1 MKHTLC
7 TFFIFLTTLGFSQI
21 EDSLPSNKK
30 DVSVG
35 LVLSGGGARGLAHI
49 GVLKAIEQ
57 AGVKIDYIAGTSTG
71 AIVGAL
77 YASGYTASQLDLMF
91 KQVDFSTLIQDQ
103 VPRRA
108 KTFNEKDE
116 SIKYALT
123 LPFDGFEI
131 SFPTG
136 LSNGQNIYNLFSK
149 LTSHVNHLTD
159 FSKLPIPFLC
169 VATNAENGEM
179 VLLENGYL
187 PRAVSASGALP
198 TLFNPVVIN
207 DMILID
213 GGIVN
218 NYPIKELKAKGVDV
232 IIGVDVQDGIKKK
245 KDLTSALDIVLQ
257 VNNYTSVKQMQTKIK
272 DTDVFIKPNIEE
284 FSVVSFDDA
293 NRIVQAGFEAA
304 NQVTQKLERI
314 AQQQTPRAALKPVP
328 HSKEDLYIKQ
338 VVIEGNQQYTAAY
351 ILGKL
356 KLKTPAIVSYSSF
369 VEGVNNLS
377 ATGNFDDID
386 YRFVKDQFNHYTIS
400 FKVIESKSKMVLRLG
415 AHYDPLFDTGVLLNV
430 TRKQFLTNNDIAS
443 LDVIVGDNLRYNFN
457 YYIDKGFYWSLG
469 FNSSYDFFDKNV
481 STDFVANDLNNTS
494 GFPVNK
500 IDFQYSDFTNQLY
513 GETLFNRVFLLGAG
527 VEHKFLRYIS
537 ETIGTDVDNVP
548 RTIFDA
554 TNYYS
559 AFGYIKYDTYDN
571 IFFPKKGVVF
581 QADTHLYLFSQGSNS
596 NFEPF
601 TILKAK
607 VGYAQTIFKK
617 LTSVFTAETG
627 FKIGSSS
634 TTSLDF
640 MLGGYGFKQVNNIL
654 PFYGYEAL
662 SLRGDTYLKSSITLD
677 YEIIKNHHLSLFTN
691 IANVDDALFQKDDWL
706 KAIPYTGVGVGYGL
720 NTFLGPL
727 ELKYAYSKER
737 EVGELYVRLGFKF

>member
-1 MKHTLC
+1 MRHILC
-7 TFFIFLTTLGFSQI
+7 TFFIFLTTLSFSQI
-21 EDSLPSNKK
+21 GDSLLENNK
-30 DVSVG
+30 DISVG
-35 LVLSGGGARGLAHI
+35 LVLSGGGAKGLAHI

-77 YASGYTASQLDLMF
+77 YAAGYTAAQLDVMF
-91 KQVDFSTLIQDQ
+91 KKVDFSTLIQDQ

-123 LPFDGFEI
+123 LPFDGLEI

-272 DTDVFIKPNIEE
+272 DTDVYIKPNIEE

-356 KLKTPAIVSYSSF
+356 KLKTPATVSYSSF

-386 YRFVKDQFNHYTIS
+386 YRFVKDQSNHYTVF

-481 STDFVANDLNNTS
+481 STGFVANDLNNTS

-513 GETLFNRVFLLGAG
+513 GETLFNRIFLLGAG

-537 ETIGTDVDNVP
+537 ETIGTDSDNVL

-617 LTSVFTAETG
+617 LTSVFTTETG

-634 TTSLDF
+634 TSSLDF
-640 MLGGYGFKQVNNIL
+640 MLGGYGFKQINNIL

-677 YEIIKNHHLSLFTN
+677 YEIIKNHHLSLFAN

>member
-1 MKHTLC
+1 MKHILC

-21 EDSLPSNKK
+21 EDSLPPNKK

-257 VNNYTSVKQMQTKIK
+257 VNNYASVKQMQTKIK

-386 YRFVKDQFNHYTIS
+386 YRFVKDQSNHYTVF

-494 GFPVNK
+494 RFPVNK

>member
-1 MKHTLC
+1 MKHILC

-494 GFPVNK
+494 GFLVNK

>member
-1 MKHTLC
+1 MKHILC

-21 EDSLPSNKK
+21 EDSLPPNKK

-257 VNNYTSVKQMQTKIK
+257 VNNYASVKQMQTKIK

-386 YRFVKDQFNHYTIS
+386 YRFVKDQFNHYTVS

-494 GFPVNK
+494 RFPVNK

>member
-1 MKHTLC
+1 MRHILC
-7 TFFIFLTTLGFSQI
+7 TFFIFLTTLSFSQI
-21 EDSLPSNKK
+21 GDSLLENNK
-30 DVSVG
+30 DISVG
-35 LVLSGGGARGLAHI
+35 LVLSGGGAKGLAHI

-77 YASGYTASQLDLMF
+77 YAAGYTASQLDFMF

-123 LPFDGFEI
+123 LPFDGLEI

-272 DTDVFIKPNIEE
+272 DTDVYIKPNIEE
-284 FSVVSFDDA
+284 ISVVSFDDA

-386 YRFVKDQFNHYTIS
+386 YRFVKDQSNHYTVF

-481 STDFVANDLNNTS
+481 PTDFVANDLNNTS

-513 GETLFNRVFLLGAG
+513 GETLFNRIFLLGAG

-537 ETIGTDVDNVP
+537 ETIGTDSDNVL

-617 LTSVFTAETG
+617 LTSVFTTETG

-634 TTSLDF
+634 TSSLDF
-640 MLGGYGFKQVNNIL
+640 MLGGYGFKQINNIL

>member
-21 EDSLPSNKK
+21 EDSLPPNKK

-386 YRFVKDQFNHYTIS
+386 YRFVKDQFNHYTVS

-677 YEIIKNHHLSLFTN
+677 YEIIKNHHLSLFAN

>member
-1 MKHTLC
+1 MRHILC
-7 TFFIFLTTLGFSQI
+7 TFFIFLTTLSFSQI
-21 EDSLPSNKK
+21 GDSLLENNK
-30 DVSVG
+30 DISVG
-35 LVLSGGGARGLAHI
+35 LVLSGGGAKGLAHI

-77 YASGYTASQLDLMF
+77 YAAGYTAAQLDVMF
-91 KQVDFSTLIQDQ
+91 KKVDFSTLIQDQ

-123 LPFDGFEI
+123 LPFDGLEI

-272 DTDVFIKPNIEE
+272 DTDVYIKPNIEE

-356 KLKTPAIVSYSSF
+356 KLKTPATVSYSSF

-386 YRFVKDQFNHYTIS
+386 YRFVKDQSNHYTVF

-513 GETLFNRVFLLGAG
+513 GETLFNRIFLLGAG

-537 ETIGTDVDNVP
+537 ETIGTDSDNVP

-617 LTSVFTAETG
+617 LTSVFTTETG

-634 TTSLDF
+634 TSSLDF
-640 MLGGYGFKQVNNIL
+640 MLGGYGFKQINNIL

>member
-1 MKHTLC
+1 MRHILC
-7 TFFIFLTTLGFSQI
+7 TFFIFLTTLSFSQI
-21 EDSLPSNKK
+21 GDSLLENNK
-30 DVSVG
+30 DISVG
-35 LVLSGGGARGLAHI
+35 LVLSGGGAKGLAHI

-77 YASGYTASQLDLMF
+77 YAAGYTAAQLDVMF
-91 KQVDFSTLIQDQ
+91 KKVDFSTLIQDQ

-123 LPFDGFEI
+123 LPFDGLEI

-356 KLKTPAIVSYSSF
+356 KLKTPATVSYSSF

-386 YRFVKDQFNHYTIS
+386 YRFVKDQSNHYTVF

-481 STDFVANDLNNTS
+481 STGFVANDLNNTS

-513 GETLFNRVFLLGAG
+513 GETLFNRIFLLGAG

-537 ETIGTDVDNVP
+537 ETIGTDSDNVL

-617 LTSVFTAETG
+617 LTSVFTTETG

-634 TTSLDF
+634 TSSLDF
-640 MLGGYGFKQVNNIL
+640 MLGGYGFKQINNIL

-677 YEIIKNHHLSLFTN
+677 YEIIKNHHLSLFAN

>member
-1 MKHTLC
+1 MRHILC
-7 TFFIFLTTLGFSQI
+7 TFFIFLTTLSFSQI
-21 EDSLPSNKK
+21 GDSLLENNK
-30 DVSVG
+30 DISVG
-35 LVLSGGGARGLAHI
+35 LVLSGGGAKGLAHI

-77 YASGYTASQLDLMF
+77 YAAGYTAAQLDVMF
-91 KQVDFSTLIQDQ
+91 KKVDFSTLIQDQ

-123 LPFDGFEI
+123 LPFDGLEI

-272 DTDVFIKPNIEE
+272 DTDVYIKPNIEE

-356 KLKTPAIVSYSSF
+356 KLKTPATVSYSSF

-386 YRFVKDQFNHYTIS
+386 YRFVKDQFNHYTVS

-513 GETLFNRVFLLGAG
+513 GETLFNRIFLLGAG

-537 ETIGTDVDNVP
+537 ETIGTDSDNVP

>member
-1 MKHTLC
+1 MRHILC
-7 TFFIFLTTLGFSQI
+7 TFFIFLTTLSFSQI
-21 EDSLPSNKK
+21 GDSLLENNK
-30 DVSVG
+30 DISVG
-35 LVLSGGGARGLAHI
+35 LVLSGGGAKGLAHI

-77 YASGYTASQLDLMF
+77 YAAGYTAAQLDVMF
-91 KQVDFSTLIQDQ
+91 KKVDFSTLIQDQ

-123 LPFDGFEI
+123 LPFDGLEI

-159 FSKLPIPFLC
+159 FSKLPIPFFC

-272 DTDVFIKPNIEE
+272 DTDVYIKPNIEE

-356 KLKTPAIVSYSSF
+356 KLKTPATVSYSSF

-386 YRFVKDQFNHYTIS
+386 YRFVKDQSNHYTVF

-481 STDFVANDLNNTS
+481 PTDFVANDLNNTS

-513 GETLFNRVFLLGAG
+513 GETLFNRIFLLGAG

-537 ETIGTDVDNVP
+537 ETIGTDSDNVL

-617 LTSVFTAETG
+617 LTSVFTTETG

-634 TTSLDF
+634 TSSLDF
-640 MLGGYGFKQVNNIL
+640 MLGGYGFKQINNIL

>member
-1 MKHTLC
+1 MKHILC

-21 EDSLPSNKK
+21 EDSLPPNKK

-386 YRFVKDQFNHYTIS
+386 YRFVKDQFNHYTVS

-537 ETIGTDVDNVP
+537 ETIGTDSDNVP

>member
-257 VNNYTSVKQMQTKIK
+257 VNNYTSVKQMQTKLK

-469 FNSSYDFFDKNV
+469 FNSSYDFFDKNI

>member
-1 MKHTLC
+1 MRHILC
-7 TFFIFLTTLGFSQI
+7 TFFIFLTTLSFSQI
-21 EDSLPSNKK
+21 GDSLLENNK
-30 DVSVG
+30 DISVG
-35 LVLSGGGARGLAHI
+35 LVLSGGGAKGLAHI

-77 YASGYTASQLDLMF
+77 YAAGYTAAQLDVMF
-91 KQVDFSTLIQDQ
+91 KKVDFSTLIQDQ

-159 FSKLPIPFLC
+159 FSKLPIPFFC

-218 NYPIKELKAKGVDV
+218 NYPVKELKAKGVDV

-245 KDLTSALDIVLQ
+245 KDLTSALDLVLQ

-272 DTDVFIKPNIEE
+272 DTDVYIKPNIEE

-356 KLKTPAIVSYSSF
+356 KLKTPATVSYSSF

-386 YRFVKDQFNHYTIS
+386 YRFVKDQSNHYTVF

-513 GETLFNRVFLLGAG
+513 GETLFNRIFLLGAG

-537 ETIGTDVDNVP
+537 ETIGTDSDNVP

-617 LTSVFTAETG
+617 LTSVFTTETG

-634 TTSLDF
+634 TSSLDF
-640 MLGGYGFKQVNNIL
+640 MLGGYGFKQINNIL

>member
-1 MKHTLC
+1 MRHILC
-7 TFFIFLTTLGFSQI
+7 TFFIFLTTLSFSQI
-21 EDSLPSNKK
+21 GDSLLENNK
-30 DVSVG
+30 DISVG
-35 LVLSGGGARGLAHI
+35 LVLSGGGAKGLAHI

-77 YASGYTASQLDLMF
+77 YAAGYTAAQLDVMF
-91 KQVDFSTLIQDQ
+91 KKVDFSTLIQDQ

-123 LPFDGFEI
+123 LPFDGLEI

-272 DTDVFIKPNIEE
+272 DTDVYIKPNIEE

-356 KLKTPAIVSYSSF
+356 KLKTPATVSYSSF

-386 YRFVKDQFNHYTIS
+386 YRFVKDQSNHYTVF

-513 GETLFNRVFLLGAG
+513 GETLFNRIFLLGAG

-537 ETIGTDVDNVP
+537 ETIGTDSDNVL

-617 LTSVFTAETG
+617 LTSVFTTETG

-634 TTSLDF
+634 TSSLDF
-640 MLGGYGFKQVNNIL
+640 MLGGYGFKQINNIL

>member
-21 EDSLPSNKK
+21 EDSLPPNKK

>member
-386 YRFVKDQFNHYTIS
+386 YRFVKDQFNHYTVS

>member
-21 EDSLPSNKK
+21 EDSLPSNNK

-257 VNNYTSVKQMQTKIK
+257 VNNYTSVKQMQTKLK

-386 YRFVKDQFNHYTIS
+386 YRFVKDQFNHYTVS

-469 FNSSYDFFDKNV
+469 FNSSYDFFDKNI

>member
-187 PRAVSASGALP
+187 PRVVSASGALP

-386 YRFVKDQFNHYTIS
+386 YRFVKDQFNHYTTS

-469 FNSSYDFFDKNV
+469 FNSSYDFFDKNI

>member
-1 MKHTLC
+1 MRHILC
-7 TFFIFLTTLGFSQI
+7 TFFIFLTTLSFSQI
-21 EDSLPSNKK
+21 GDSLLENNK
-30 DVSVG
+30 DISVG
-35 LVLSGGGARGLAHI
+35 LVLSGGGAKGLAHI

-77 YASGYTASQLDLMF
+77 YAAGYTAAQLDVMF
-91 KQVDFSTLIQDQ
+91 KKVDFSTLIQDQ

-272 DTDVFIKPNIEE
+272 DTDVYIKPNIEE

-356 KLKTPAIVSYSSF
+356 KLKTPATVSYSSF

-386 YRFVKDQFNHYTIS
+386 YRFVKDQSNHYTVF

-513 GETLFNRVFLLGAG
+513 GETLFNRIFLLGAG

-537 ETIGTDVDNVP
+537 ETIGTDSDNVP

-617 LTSVFTAETG
+617 LTSVFTTETG

-634 TTSLDF
+634 TSSLDF
-640 MLGGYGFKQVNNIL
+640 MLGGYGFKQINNIL

-677 YEIIKNHHLSLFTN
+677 YEIIKNHHLSLFAN

>member
-1 MKHTLC
+1 MKHILC

-21 EDSLPSNKK
+21 EDSLPPNKK

-116 SIKYALT
+116 RIKYALT

-272 DTDVFIKPNIEE
+272 DTDVYIKPNIEE

-386 YRFVKDQFNHYTIS
+386 YRFVKDQFNHYTVS

>member
-21 EDSLPSNKK
+21 EDSLPPNKK

-356 KLKTPAIVSYSSF
+356 KLKTPATVSYSSF

-386 YRFVKDQFNHYTIS
+386 YRFVKDQFNHYTVS

-607 VGYAQTIFKK
+607 VGYAQTFFKK

>member
-1 MKHTLC
+1 MRHILC
-7 TFFIFLTTLGFSQI
+7 TFFIFLTTLSFSQI
-21 EDSLPSNKK
+21 GDSLLENNK
-30 DVSVG
+30 DISVG
-35 LVLSGGGARGLAHI
+35 LVLSGGGAKGLAHI

-218 NYPIKELKAKGVDV
+218 NYPVKELKAKGVDV

-245 KDLTSALDIVLQ
+245 KDLTSALDLVLQ

-272 DTDVFIKPNIEE
+272 DTDVYIKPNIEE

-356 KLKTPAIVSYSSF
+356 KLKTPATVSYSSF

-386 YRFVKDQFNHYTIS
+386 YRFVKDQSNHYTVF

-513 GETLFNRVFLLGAG
+513 GETLFNRIFLLGAG

-537 ETIGTDVDNVP
+537 ETIGTDSDNVP

-617 LTSVFTAETG
+617 LTSVFTTETG

-634 TTSLDF
+634 TSSLDF
-640 MLGGYGFKQVNNIL
+640 MLGGYGFKQINNIL

>member
-1 MKHTLC
+1 MRHILC
-7 TFFIFLTTLGFSQI
+7 TFFIFLTTLSFSQI
-21 EDSLPSNKK
+21 GDSLLENNK
-30 DVSVG
+30 DISVG
-35 LVLSGGGARGLAHI
+35 LVLSGGGAKGLAHI

-257 VNNYTSVKQMQTKIK
+257 VNNYASVKQMQTKIK

-356 KLKTPAIVSYSSF
+356 KLKTPATVSYSSF

-386 YRFVKDQFNHYTIS
+386 YRFVKDQFNHYTVS

-513 GETLFNRVFLLGAG
+513 GETLFNRIFLLGAG

-537 ETIGTDVDNVP
+537 ETIGTDSDNVP

-617 LTSVFTAETG
+617 LTSVFTTETG

-634 TTSLDF
+634 TSSLDF
-640 MLGGYGFKQVNNIL
+640 MLGGYGFKQINNIL

-677 YEIIKNHHLSLFTN
+677 YEIIKNHHLSLFAN

>member
-1 MKHTLC
+1 MKHILC

-21 EDSLPSNKK
+21 EDSLPPNKK

-386 YRFVKDQFNHYTIS
+386 YRFVKDQFNHYTVS

-596 NFEPF
+596 DFEPF

>member
-1 MKHTLC
+1 MRHILC
-7 TFFIFLTTLGFSQI
+7 TFFIFLTTLSFSQI
-21 EDSLPSNKK
+21 GDSLLENNK
-30 DVSVG
+30 DISVG
-35 LVLSGGGARGLAHI
+35 LVLSGGGAKGLAHI

-77 YASGYTASQLDLMF
+77 YAAGYTAAQLDVMF
-91 KQVDFSTLIQDQ
+91 KKVDFSTLIQDQ

-123 LPFDGFEI
+123 LPFDGLEI

-245 KDLTSALDIVLQ
+245 KDLTSALDLVLQ

-272 DTDVFIKPNIEE
+272 DTDVYIKPNIEE

-356 KLKTPAIVSYSSF
+356 KLKTPATVSYSSF

-386 YRFVKDQFNHYTIS
+386 YRFVKDQSNHYTVF

-481 STDFVANDLNNTS
+481 STGFVANDLNNTS

-513 GETLFNRVFLLGAG
+513 GETLFNRIFLLGAG

-537 ETIGTDVDNVP
+537 ETIGTDSDNVL

-617 LTSVFTAETG
+617 LTSVFTTETG

-634 TTSLDF
+634 TSSLDF
-640 MLGGYGFKQVNNIL
+640 MLGGYGFKQINNIL

-677 YEIIKNHHLSLFTN
+677 YEIIKNHHLSLFAN

>member
-1 MKHTLC
+1 MKHILC

-21 EDSLPSNKK
+21 EDSLPPNKK

-257 VNNYTSVKQMQTKIK
+257 VNNYASVKQMQTKIK

-356 KLKTPAIVSYSSF
+356 KLKTPATVSYSSF

-386 YRFVKDQFNHYTIS
+386 YRFVKDQFNHYTVS

>member
-1 MKHTLC
+1 MKHILC

-21 EDSLPSNKK
+21 EDSLPPNKK

-257 VNNYTSVKQMQTKIK
+257 VNNYASVKQMQTKIK

-356 KLKTPAIVSYSSF
+356 KLKTPAVVSYSSF

-386 YRFVKDQFNHYTIS
+386 YRFVKDQFNHYTVS

>member
-1 MKHTLC
+1 MKHILC

-21 EDSLPSNKK
+21 EDSLPPNKK

-272 DTDVFIKPNIEE
+272 DTDVYIKPNIEE

-386 YRFVKDQFNHYTIS
+386 YRFVKDQFNHYTVS

-617 LTSVFTAETG
+617 LTSVFTTETG

-634 TTSLDF
+634 TSSLDF

>member
-443 LDVIVGDNLRYNFN
+443 LDVIVGDNLRYNIN

>member
-1 MKHTLC
+1 MRHILC
-7 TFFIFLTTLGFSQI
+7 TFFIFLTTLSFSQI
-21 EDSLPSNKK
+21 GDSLLENNK
-30 DVSVG
+30 DISVG
-35 LVLSGGGARGLAHI
+35 LVLSGGGAKGLAHI

-77 YASGYTASQLDLMF
+77 YAAGYTAAQLDVMF
-91 KQVDFSTLIQDQ
+91 KKVDFSTLIQDQ

-123 LPFDGFEI
+123 LPFDGLEI

-272 DTDVFIKPNIEE
+272 DTDVYIKPNIEE

-356 KLKTPAIVSYSSF
+356 KLKTPATVSYSSF

-386 YRFVKDQFNHYTIS
+386 YRFVKDQSNHYTVF

-513 GETLFNRVFLLGAG
+513 GETLFNRIFLLGAG

-537 ETIGTDVDNVP
+537 ETIGTDSDNVL

-617 LTSVFTAETG
+617 LTSVFTTETG

-634 TTSLDF
+634 TSSLDF
-640 MLGGYGFKQVNNIL
+640 MLGGYGFKQINNIL

-677 YEIIKNHHLSLFTN
+677 YEIIKNHHLSLFAN

>member
-1 MKHTLC
+1 MRHLLC
-7 TFFIFLTTLGFSQI
+7 TFFIFFTTLSFSQI
-21 EDSLPSNKK
+21 SDFLTKSNK
-30 DVSVG
+30 DISVG
-35 LVLSGGGARGLAHI
+35 LVLSGGGAKGFAHI

-57 AGVKIDYIAGTSTG
+57 AGVSIDYIAGTSTG

-77 YASGYTASQLDLMF
+77 YAAGYTASQLDLMF
-91 KQVDFSTLIQDQ
+91 KTVDFPKLIQDD

-123 LPFDGFEI
+123 LPFDDFQI

-159 FSKLPIPFLC
+159 FSKLPIPFFC

-187 PRAVSASGALP
+187 PIAVSASGALP

-207 DMILID
+207 EMTLID

-218 NYPIKELKAKGVDV
+218 NYPIDELRTKGVDV
-232 IIGVDVQDGIKKK
+232 IIGVDVQDRIKKK
-245 KDLTSALDIVLQ
+245 EDLTSALDLVLQ
-257 VNNYTSVKQMQTKIK
+257 VNNYTAVKQMQDKIK
-272 DTDVFIKPNIEE
+272 ATDVYIKPDIEE

-293 NRIVQAGFEAA
+293 KSIVKAGFDAA
-304 NQVTQKLERI
+304 NQVAEKLDSI
-314 AQQQTPRAALKPVP
+314 ARHQTARAPIKPVP
-328 HSKEDLYIKQ
+328 NAREDLYIKQ
-338 VVIEGNQQYTAAY
+338 VIIEGNQQYTDAY

-356 KLKTPAIVSYSSF
+356 KLKTPSEVSYSSF
-369 VEGVNNLS
+369 NEGVNNLS
-377 ATGNFDDID
+377 ATKNFDDID
-386 YRFVKDQFNHYTIS
+386 YRFVKDQFNQYTVL
-400 FKVIESKSKMVLRLG
+400 FKVLENKSNMELRLG
-415 AHYDPLFDTGVLLNV
+415 AHYDPLYETGVLLNI
-430 TRKQFLTNNDIAS
+430 TKKQFLTNNDIAS
-443 LDVIVGDNLRYNFN
+443 LDVVVGDNLRYNFN

-481 STDFVANDLNNTS
+481 SIDFIANDINTTS
-494 GFPVNK
+494 EFPVNK
-500 IDFQYSDFTNQLY
+500 IDFQYSDLTNQVY
-513 GETLFNRVFLLGAG
+513 GETLFNRIFLLGIG
-527 VEHKFLRYIS
+527 VEHKFLRYLS

-548 RTIFDA
+548 RTIFEN
-554 TNYYS
+554 TNYFS

-571 IFFPKKGVVF
+571 IFFPKQGVVF

-596 NFEPF
+596 SFEPF
-601 TILKAK
+601 TILKANA
-607 VGYAQTIFKK
+607 GYAKTFFGK
-617 LTSVFTAETG
+617 LTGIFTAETG

-640 MLGGYGFKQVNNIL
+640 MLGGYGFKEVNNIL

-662 SLRGDTYLKSSITLD
+662 SLRGDTYLKSSITID

-706 KAIPYTGVGVGYGL
+706 KAMPYTGIGVGYGL

-727 ELKYAYSKER
+727 ELKYAYAPER
-737 EVGELYVRLGFKF
+737 EVGELYVCVGFKF

>member
-21 EDSLPSNKK
+21 EDSLPPNKK

-257 VNNYTSVKQMQTKIK
+257 VNNYASVKQMQTKIK

-386 YRFVKDQFNHYTIS
+386 YRFVKDQSNHYTVF

>member
-1 MKHTLC
+1 MRHILC
-7 TFFIFLTTLGFSQI
+7 TFFIFLTTLSFSQI
-21 EDSLPSNKK
+21 GDSLLENNK
-30 DVSVG
+30 DISVG
-35 LVLSGGGARGLAHI
+35 LVLSGGGAKGLAHI

-77 YASGYTASQLDLMF
+77 YAAGYTAAQLDVMF
-91 KQVDFSTLIQDQ
+91 KKVDFSTLIQDQ

-159 FSKLPIPFLC
+159 FSKLPIPFFC

-218 NYPIKELKAKGVDV
+218 NYPVKELKAKGVDV

-245 KDLTSALDIVLQ
+245 KDLTSALDLVLQ

-272 DTDVFIKPNIEE
+272 DTDVYIKPNIEE

-356 KLKTPAIVSYSSF
+356 KLKTPATVSYSSF

-386 YRFVKDQFNHYTIS
+386 YRFVKDQSNHYTVF

-481 STDFVANDLNNTS
+481 PTDFVANDLNNTS

-513 GETLFNRVFLLGAG
+513 GETLFNRIFLLGAG

-537 ETIGTDVDNVP
+537 ETIGTDSDNVP

>member
-1 MKHTLC
+1 MRHILC
-7 TFFIFLTTLGFSQI
+7 TFFIFLTTLSFSQI
-21 EDSLPSNKK
+21 GDSLLENNK
-30 DVSVG
+30 DISVG
-35 LVLSGGGARGLAHI
+35 LVLSGGGAKGLAHI

-257 VNNYTSVKQMQTKIK
+257 VNNYASVKQMQTKIK

-356 KLKTPAIVSYSSF
+356 KLKTPATVSYSSF

-386 YRFVKDQFNHYTIS
+386 YRFVKDQFNHYTVS

-513 GETLFNRVFLLGAG
+513 GETLFNRIFLLGAG

-537 ETIGTDVDNVP
+537 ETIGTDSDNVP

-617 LTSVFTAETG
+617 LTSVFTTETG

-634 TTSLDF
+634 TSSLDF
-640 MLGGYGFKQVNNIL
+640 MLGGYGFKQINNIL

>member
-1 MKHTLC
+1 MKHILC

-21 EDSLPSNKK
+21 EDSLPPNKK

-49 GVLKAIEQ
+49 GVLKTIEQ

-386 YRFVKDQFNHYTIS
+386 YRFVKDQFNHYTVS

>member
-1 MKHTLC
+1 MKHILC

-21 EDSLPSNKK
+21 EDSLPPNKK

>member
-21 EDSLPSNKK
+21 EDSLPPNKK

-386 YRFVKDQFNHYTIS
+386 YRFVKDQFNHYTVS

-617 LTSVFTAETG
+617 LTSVFTTETG

-634 TTSLDF
+634 TSSLDF

-691 IANVDDALFQKDDWL
+691 IANVDDALFQKEDWL